1 MNILG
6 SKSELASLKEGKLL
20 INTINAHSYNT
31 ARKDA
36 LFAEA
41 LSCGDVLI
49 PDGVSVVKACKWIHA
64 KSQPK
69 ERIAGWD
76 LFTFEMNKLEKESA
90 KDMEQDNGAG
100 KKTVMFM
107 GSSQKVLDL
116 IVKKV
121 AEVYPHLNV
130 KTYSPP
136 YKPEFS
142 DEDNHAIIEAI
153 HAANPDLLW
162 IGMTAPKQE
171 KWTYSHWNQL
181 NIHCHVGTIGAVFDF
196 FAGTVERAP
205 EWWQQHGLEWL
216 YRLMKEPKRMWR
228 RYIIGNTL
236 FLWNML
242 KESCGKKVLL
252 LLMLLTFATN
262 MSAKSLN
269 ELWVS
274 MPDSLMPM
282 VNKSQRIEFL
292 DLKNLGV
299 KAEVDNLLGES
310 CQLDSVTS
318 DYLKL
323 TTSPSSL
330 YEMRLLPQ
338 TSGDSLLC
346 IVRTFSAPEKES
358 ELKFYDQE
366 WKELEGTSLLP
377 SNLSDVSLY
386 MQAKP
391 DTMNLERYHELQAMI
406 EPQMFHL
413 TWSEDGNELV
423 SQLSLP
429 LLGKEEKAQMLALL
443 MQRKFKWDGEKFKE
457 I

>member
-90 KDMEQDNGAG
+90 NDMEQDNGAG

-116 IVKKV
+116 IVKKA

-153 HAANPDLLW
+153 HKANPDLLW

-242 KESCGKKVLL
+242 KESCGKNVLL

-391 DTMNLERYHELQAMI
+391 DTMSLERYYELQAMI

-429 LLGKEEKAQMLALL
+429 LLGKEEKEQMLALL